1 MNLYRITG
9 TPPGEYQRAPRLI
22 AAETL
27 VKAHKLSGFDDAAI
41 ASVENLGEI
50 YAIALREEG
59 LVQNIPDGRLLT
71 ADEIKAS
78 ISPDGWTLRS
88 FEDGHLYKTLVLH
101 LKAHGLTPAQ
111 YRVKWG
117 LPPQYPMVA
126 PAYAIHLSEE
136 AKKRGFGKGRGWKK
150 KGTTTP

>member
-50 YAIALREEG
+50 YAIALREED

-78 ISPDGWTLRS
+78 ISSDGWTLRS

-111 YRVKWG
+111 YIVVG
-117 LPPQYPMVA
+117 LFGVGVWLLTRPAPEVQRSELVVPRDPEAA
-126 PAYAIHLSEE
+126 PA
-136 AKKRGFGKGRGWKK
+136 R
-150 KGTTTP
+150 T

>member
-9 TPPGEYQRAPRLI
+9 RPAEAHLNETRLV
-22 AAETL
+22 AADTL

-41 ASVENLGEI
+41 AAVENLGEI
-50 YAIALREEG
+50 YAIALREEDM
-59 LVQNIPDGRLLT
+59 VQHVPDGRLLT

-126 PAYAIHLSEE
+126 PAYAIRLSEE

-150 KGTTTP
+150 KGTTA